1 MNSFVTLAIVL
12 SLAVA
17 RNPTPYELVGGMN
30 PDYGSFIPSTPIVK
44 KDESGQGY
52 IDNYPHCGVYES
64 QCLSGLLIS
73 KDYAW
78 TFSGYEESVPSFLQL
93 NVTYYMNRYCNSTRQ
108 LLHLSYTWFVTS
120 ITNNW
125 QDWEVTG
132 NNLFIKVLS
141 DDVMNS
147 LNCDK
152 GVLVKKEIMSV
163 QQLHCADV
171 GSNGIMY
178 SYNRHFNKSR
188 ILHLRF
194 NTDVL
199 ITYSD
204 DIVESLG
211 VLKLLDVA
219 STGTVLDSNV
229 EYTRTQDFGC
239 CKEDK
244 VPVVVIV
251 LICVAAVVVI
261 GAVVAIIVVK
271 SKKTKTLPKKTT
283 VLCVC

>member
-1 MNSFVTLAIVL
+1 M
-12 SLAVA
+12 
-17 RNPTPYELVGGMN
+17 
-30 PDYGSFIPSTPIVK
+30 
-44 KDESGQGY
+44 
-52 IDNYPHCGVYES
+52 
-64 QCLSGLLIS
+64 
-73 KDYAW
+73 
-78 TFSGYEESVPSFLQL
+78 
-93 NVTYYMNRYCNSTRQ
+93 
-108 LLHLSYTWFVTS
+108 
-120 ITNNW
+120 
-125 QDWEVTG
+125 
-132 NNLFIKVLS
+132 
-141 DDVMNS
+141 
-147 LNCDK
+147 
-152 GVLVKKEIMSV
+152 
-163 QQLHCADV
+163 
-171 GSNGIMY
+171 
-178 SYNRHFNKSR
+178 
-188 ILHLRF
+188 
-194 NTDVL
+194 L

-271 SKKTKTLPKKTT
+271 SKTKTLPKKTT